1 MPQLSLPRPTPYWA
15 PGLPPLMLEPP
26 DLDPPGCSALHIYAG
41 LRLHGD
47 PYPAELVMGNR

>member
-26 DLDPPGCSALHIYAG
+26 DLDPPGCSALHLYAG